1 MKKTYIQFFILFF
14 VFSATYAQ
22 LSVRNNAYIFVN
34 DEVIFV
40 EDDVNLEEADATIYL
55 RNEAQLVQG
64 SGTTGNSGVGE
75 LSVYQTGTVHNFA
88 YNYWASPVGNVLAD
102 DNTNRNFLP
111 TSNLHDA
118 TGLTT
123 SNPASL
129 ITGYDGV
136 SSPLQIAQYWLWKYS
151 PGILYSQWDYV
162 GSTNDVS
169 PGFGFTMKGSTG
181 ALTQL
186 YDFRGKPNTGTIGTS
201 VLPLNYTLVGN
212 PYPSALD
219 AVDYIHDATNASL
232 MTGTLYFW
240 EHDLTALSHVLTDYV
255 GGYATYTISSDGMIE
270 SFVPAVFHTVNADG
284 TNGTDTGTST
294 SGKAVHR
301 YIPVGQGFMIEGSG
315 IGTTVT
321 RNSHREYYRQSG
333 VNSEFFRTT
342 GTSDNDTNT
351 QVTGTI
357 NELTY
362 DENGFQIVGP
372 EYKRFRLN
380 IDFDQHHTRQLLHN
394 FHSSAT
400 DGFDYGLESNN
411 SNPNPADAYFILDD
425 MAYITQAHNFDVDLK
440 IPLVVVLDAPM
451 PLTVKIH
458 DVQNFEDQPIYLHDK
473 ETEVYY
479 DLDEQNFEVNL
490 EAGEY
495 TDRFEI
501 TFKDESDVLGVTE
514 FDTNEFIIF
523 QNNNFSQLTIKNPN
537 SIDVKSVTLYDAL
550 GKRVMQE
557 VNLNTSTRYDFPTKS
572 LSDGLYV
579 VNVTL
584 ANKQT
589 INKKIIV
596 AN

>member
-1 MKKTYIQFFILFF
+1 MKKTYIQIFILFF
-14 VFSATYAQ
+14 VLSAAYAQ

-34 DEVIFV
+34 DEVVFV

-64 SGTTGNSGVGE
+64 SGTTGNSGIGE
-75 LSVYQTGTVHNFA
+75 LSVYQRGTVHNFA
-88 YNYWASPVGNVLAD
+88 YNYWSSPVGNVLSN
-102 DNTNRNFLP
+102 DNTNRNFSP
-111 TSNLHDA
+111 TSNLYGV

-123 SNPASL
+123 SNAASL
-129 ITGYDGV
+129 ITGYDGS
-136 SSPLQIAQYWLWKYS
+136 SSPLEIAQYWLWKYN
-151 PGILYSQWDYV
+151 PGTVYSEWDYV
-162 GSTNDVS
+162 GSTGDVAS
-169 PGFGFTMKGSTG
+169 GYGFTMKGSTG
-181 ALTQL
+181 SLTQL

-201 VLPLNYTLVGN
+201 VLNAQFTLVGN

-219 AVDYIHDATNASL
+219 TVDYIHDATNSGL
-232 MTGTLYFW
+232 ITGTLYFW
-240 EHDLTALSHVLTDYV
+240 EQDLTALSHVLNNYI

-270 SFVPAVFHTVNADG
+270 SFVPAVFHTVNQDG

-301 YIPVGQGFMIEGSG
+301 YIPVGQGFMIEGTG
-315 IGTTVT
+315 AGTTFT
-321 RNSHREYYRQSG
+321 RNSHREYYKQSG

-342 GTSDNDTNT
+342 GDDTDT
-351 QVTGTI
+351 QQVTGTI

-362 DENGFQIVGP
+362 DENGYQIVGS

-400 DGFDYGLESNN
+400 NGFDYGLESNN
-411 SNPNPADAYFILDD
+411 SNPNPADAYFILED

-440 IPLVVVLDAPM
+440 IPLVVVLDEAM
-451 PLTVKIH
+451 PLTLKIH

-473 ETEVYY
+473 ETDVYY
-479 DLDEQNFEVNL
+479 DLDEVDFEVNL

-501 TFKDESDVLGVTE
+501 TFKDGSDVLGITE
-514 FDTNEFIIF
+514 FDTNEFTIL
-523 QNNNFSQLTIKNPN
+523 QNNNVSQLTIKNPN
-537 SIDVKSVTLYDAL
+537 SVDVKSVTLYDAL